1 MMPHGLFLVYIFRL
15 LSRFRH
21 PPASLYSRPVAFA
34 SHTDIHIYKAEE
46 HFGLVDRPKRLDWNF
61 IIIREVETLVPF
73 PYRL

>member
-1 MMPHGLFLVYIFRL
+1 MMPHGSFLVYIFRL

-21 PPASLYSRPVAFA
+21 LPASLYSRPAAFS